1 MAEHPNAALIRAG
14 YEAFAAGDMGKVGEL
29 FSPDIVWHAPG
40 SNPLSGDQVGAEA
53 VFANFGKLVE
63 LTAGTFGQEIHDV
76 VANDAHV
83 VVLVTQWWEQPH
95 PHRGGSVHVWHVK
108 GGKATEAWLADL
120 DQATS
125 DAALTP

>member
-14 YEAFAAGDMGKVGEL
+14 YGAFAAGDMAKVGEL

-40 SNPLSGDQVGAEA
+40 SNPLSGDRVGAEA
-53 VFANFGKLVE
+53 VFANFGKLLE

-76 VANDAHV
+76 VANDDHV

-95 PHRGGSVHVWHVK
+95 PFRGGSAHIWHVK
-108 GGKATEAWLADL
+108 EGKATEVWLADL
-120 DQATS
+120 DQAAG

>member
-14 YEAFAAGDMGKVGEL
+14 YQAFAAGDMGKVGEL

-53 VFANFGKLVE
+53 VFANFGKLFE

-76 VANDAHV
+76 VANADHV
-83 VVLVTQWWEQPH
+83 VVLVTGWGGKRH
-95 PHRGGSVHVWHVK
+95 ASRGGR
-108 GGKATEAWLADL
+108 G
-120 DQATS
+120 
-125 DAALTP
+125 AAG

>member
-29 FSPDIVWHAPG
+29 LSPDIVWHAPG
-40 SNPLSGDQVGAEA
+40 SNPLSGDQVGVEA
-53 VFANFGKLVE
+53 VLANFGKLFE

-76 VANDAHV
+76 VANDDHV
-83 VVLVTQWWEQPH
+83 VALVTQWWEQPH

-108 GGKATEAWLADL
+108 DGKATEAWLADL